1 MINRDPNS
9 HLIAQLR
16 KEIGGLR
23 TLLRESGIYTPLSA
37 PAPPPPGGGASEEER
52 GGVERG
58 GDREGSARGAL
69 LRAQFEV
76 LSLLAV
82 PVQKYSIRQHT
93 SARQADTH
101 THTHTLVPVQ
111 KYKY

>member
-23 TLLRESGIYTPLSA
+23 TLLRESGFYTTLSA
-37 PAPPPPGGGASEEER
+37 PGPHPGSASEE
-52 GGVERG
+52 ERG

-82 PVQKYSIRQHT
+82 PVQKYST
-93 SARQADTH
+93 FD
-101 THTHTLVPVQ
+101 V
-111 KYKY
+111 